1 MSIQVTTAMVQG
13 YREAVEFLTQQKGSI
28 LRSCVREE
36 PIHSK
41 RDFFDQI
48 GVAEA
53 QWKTSRHQP
62 TPRMDTPH
70 SRRSVTTRT
79 AQYSDLIDKDDEI
92 RTIAKLDG
100 KYATA
105 AMWALGRKMDDVIIE
120 AVTAAAYTGETGA
133 TQTSYDSNMTVDVQ
147 VVSPGGS
154 ASDWGLNVQKLIAA
168 KMKLDQGDNDPD
180 EERYIAV
187 NARQIASLLS
197 TTKATSADY
206 NTVKAL
212 VEGKI
217 DTFMG
222 FRFKMTNRLL
232 LDGNNDDIV
241 PFWCKS
247 GLLLAVGA
255 DLQVDIGPRRD
266 MSMATQVY
274 AALDVG
280 ATRMQESKVGYI
292 ECDVATGPGTA

>member
-13 YREAVEFLTQQKGSI
+13 YRANVEFLTQQKGSR
-28 LRSCVREE
+28 LRRAVREE
-36 PIHSK
+36 SIRAK

-53 QWKTSRHQP
+53 AWKTSRHAD

-79 AQYSDLIDKDDEI
+79 AVYADLIDKDDEI
-92 RTIAKLDG
+92 RMIADMSS

-120 AVTAAAYTGETGA
+120 AVDGTAYTGEDGS
-133 TQTSYDSNMTVDVQ
+133 TSTSFDTDMIVDVTTRD
-147 VVSPGGS
+147 PGVTS
-154 ASDWGLNVQKLIAA
+154 ANYGLNVAKLIEA
-168 KMKLDQGDNDPD
+168 KRLLDGEDNDPD
-180 EERYIAV
+180 EARFIAV
-187 NARQIASLLS
+187 NAAQMSSLLK

-217 DTFMG
+217 NTFMG
-222 FRFKMTNRLL
+222 FEFIQTNRLL
-232 LDGNNDDIV
+232 SDGNSDHKC
-241 PFWCKS
+241 PFWVQS
-247 GLLLAVGA
+247 GLLLAVGM
-255 DLQVDIGPRRD
+255 DLTVDIGPRRD
-266 MSMATQVY
+266 KHNATQVY
-274 AALDVG
+274 AALDIG

-292 ECDVATGPGTA
+292 ECNPTAGPGA